1 MNDTFSTANGSHSSG
16 SHATGSL
23 LAKRFR
29 GFYPVIV
36 DVETGGFNA
45 KTDALLEIAATL
57 IEVDD
62 NGVLHRGASVH
73 CHVEPFAGANLEPAA
88 LAFTGIDP
96 THPFRFAVSEK
107 DALHEI
113 FQKVRA
119 AQKHHGCH
127 RTVLVGHNAWFDLAF
142 LNAAIERTGIKRSP
156 FHPFTSFD
164 TATLA
169 GLAYGQTV
177 LAKACAHADIAFD
190 GNEAHS
196 AVYDAE
202 RTADLFCGIVN
213 RWQTLGGW
221 PGQHDA
227 EQEDEQDAND

>member
-1 MNDTFSTANGSHSSG
+1 MTEISAENNT
-16 SHATGSL
+16 SL

-57 IEVDD
+57 LEIDD
-62 NGVLHRGASVH
+62 DGTLRRGDSVH
-73 CHVEPFAGANLEPAA
+73 CHVEPFVGANIEPAA

-96 THPFRFAVSEK
+96 THPFRFAVKEK
-107 DALHEI
+107 DALNEI
-113 FQKVRA
+113 FHKVRA
-119 AQKHHGCH
+119 AQKKHGCH

-142 LNAAIERTGIKRSP
+142 LNAAIDRTGIKRSP

-177 LAKACAHADIAFD
+177 LAKACAHAGLEFD

-202 RTADLFCGIVN
+202 KTADLFCGIVN
-213 RWQTLGGW
+213 RWQQLGGW
-221 PGQHDA
+221 PPLLSALA
-227 EQEDEQDAND
+227 ESEDSEEPLAET

>member
-1 MNDTFSTANGSHSSG
+1 MTETTTTH
-16 SHATGSL
+16 HTSL
-23 LAKRFR
+23 LARRFR

-57 IEVDD
+57 VEIDEH
-62 NGVLHRGASVH
+62 GILRPGTSVH
-73 CHVEPFAGANLEPAA
+73 CHVEPFAGANIEAAA

-96 THPFRFAVSEK
+96 THPFRFAVHEK

-113 FQKVRA
+113 FQKVRH
-119 AQKHHGCH
+119 AQKVHGCH

-142 LNAAIERTGIKRSP
+142 LNAAIDRTGIKRSP

-177 LAKACAHADIAFD
+177 LAKACAHAGIDFD

-202 RTADLFCGIVN
+202 KTAELFCRIVN
-213 RWQTLGGW
+213 RWQQLGAW
-221 PGQHDA
+221 PPAGAAADVDTDYSA
-227 EQEDEQDAND
+227 ELTE

>member
-1 MNDTFSTANGSHSSG
+1 MTDTAPVAN
-16 SHATGSL
+16 GSL

-57 IEVDD
+57 IEIDD
-62 NGVLHRGASVH
+62 RGLLRRGDSVH
-73 CHVEPFAGANLEPAA
+73 CHVEPFVGANIEAAA

-96 THPFRFAVSEK
+96 THPFRFAVKEK

-113 FQKVRA
+113 FQKVRH
-119 AQKHHGCH
+119 AQKQHGCH

-142 LNAAIERTGIKRSP
+142 LNAAIERTAIKRSP

-177 LAKACAHADIAFD
+177 LAKACAHAGIAFD

-202 RTADLFCGIVN
+202 KTADLFCGIIN
-213 RWQTLGGW
+213 RWQQLGGW
-221 PGQHDA
+221 PPPWFAA
-227 EQEDEQDAND
+227 EANGNESELEN

>member
-1 MNDTFSTANGSHSSG
+1 MTDTETAHG
-16 SHATGSL
+16 TSL
-23 LAKRFR
+23 LATRFR

-57 IEVDD
+57 IEIDD
-62 NGVLHRGASVH
+62 NGILRPGHSVH
-73 CHVEPFAGANLEPAA
+73 CHVEPFAGANIEAAA

-113 FQKVRA
+113 FQKVRH
-119 AQKHHGCH
+119 AQKLHGCH

-177 LAKACAHADIAFD
+177 LAKACAHAGIDFD

-202 RTADLFCGIVN
+202 KTADLFCRIVN
-213 RWQTLGGW
+213 RWQQLGAW
-221 PGQHDA
+221 PPAGLSDA
-227 EQEDEQDAND
+227 DADDGADRSE

>member
-1 MNDTFSTANGSHSSG
+1 MTDKGIAHGT
-16 SHATGSL
+16 SL
-23 LAKRFR
+23 LATRFR

-45 KTDALLEIAATL
+45 RTDALLEIAATL
-57 IEVDD
+57 IEIDD
-62 NGVLHRGASVH
+62 NGILRPGASVH
-73 CHVEPFAGANLEPAA
+73 CHVEPFAGANIEAAA

-113 FQKVRA
+113 FQKVRH
-119 AQKHHGCH
+119 AQKLHGCH

-177 LAKACAHADIAFD
+177 LAKACAHAGIDFD

-202 RTADLFCGIVN
+202 KTADLFCRIVN
-213 RWQTLGGW
+213 RWQQLGAW
-221 PGQHDA
+221 PPAGLSDA
-227 EQEDEQDAND
+227 DADDDADRSE

>member
-1 MNDTFSTANGSHSSG
+1 MSDCQNTNHSRST
-16 SHATGSL
+16 

-57 IEVDD
+57 TEIDQGSGLV
-62 NGVLHRGASVH
+62 VRGDSVH
-73 CHVEPFAGANLEPAA
+73 CHVEPFVGANIEAAA

-96 THPFRFAVSEK
+96 GHPFRFAVQEK
-107 DALHEI
+107 DALNEI

-119 AQKHHGCH
+119 AQKRHGCH
-127 RTVLVGHNAWFDLAF
+127 RSVLVGHNAWFDLAF
-142 LNAAIERTGIKRSP
+142 VNAAIDRTGIKRSP

-177 LAKACAHADIAFD
+177 LAKACAHAGIPFD

-213 RWQTLGGW
+213 RWQQLGGW
-221 PGQHDA
+221 PPLGSMVSEEEEKVAGGCD
-227 EQEDEQDAND
+227 

>member
-1 MNDTFSTANGSHSSG
+1 MTESLAHNHGT
-16 SHATGSL
+16 L

-57 IEVDD
+57 IEIDD
-62 NGVLHRGASVH
+62 NGVVRRGDSVH

-107 DALHEI
+107 AALHEI

-142 LNAAIERTGIKRSP
+142 LNAAIERTSIKRSP

-177 LAKACAHADIAFD
+177 LAKACAAAGIAFD
-190 GNEAHS
+190 NNEAHS

-213 RWQTLGGW
+213 RWQSLGGW
-221 PGQHDA
+221 SAFGNSEEGDA
-227 EQEDEQDAND
+227 FENDGVDVAS